1 MRPIQIEESS
11 SSFFDILT
19 FFLLPPFSFSDI
31 YKHHIQRPLRINAGR
46 WGVAHLLKC
55 EDTRT
60 NEKSGPFC
68 AMLDNF
74 WWRHDQSVRSCYT
87 IRFFFFSRLFRHIE
101 KKKRAQSYKSGATP
115 IADLV
120 LMCCYYYQ
128 NRLTTAITRHIPMK
142 SRYVTATGSC
152 IQMGQC
158 TDLFFS
164 IHIKK
169 KWKVEIYF

>member
-1 MRPIQIEESS
+1 M
-11 SSFFDILT
+11 
-19 FFLLPPFSFSDI
+19 
-31 YKHHIQRPLRINAGR
+31 KK
-46 WGVAHLLKC
+46 VAHFVRWTTF
-55 EDTRT
+55 DGDMT
-60 NEKSGPFC
+60 NPSG
-68 AMLDNF
+68 
-74 WWRHDQSVRSCYT
+74 RVIRSD
-87 IRFFFFSRLFRHIE
+87 FFFFSRLFRHIE

-158 TDLFFS
+158 TDLFFQFTF
-164 IHIKK
+164 K
-169 KWKVEIYF
+169 ENGR

>member
-1 MRPIQIEESS
+1 MHSVSYSDWRIFFFFWYFNFFFITPI
-11 SSFFDILT
+11 
-19 FFLLPPFSFSDI
+19 LLFRT

-68 AMLDNF
+68 ELDNF

-87 IRFFFFSRLFRHIE
+87 IRFFFSYSVISSHWK

-120 LMCCYYYQ
+120 LMGCYYYQ

-158 TDLFFS
+158 TDLFFFQFTF
-164 IHIKK
+164 K
-169 KWKVEIYF
+169 ENGR